1 MLGILGSTALLLDSG
16 PDDTWGKPR
25 ERAMLATLLVHANEM
40 VPVEKL
46 VRWVWPKD
54 KPAPLQPGPTFE
66 TYVARIR
73 RTLARLPS
81 PPGLRVED
89 GGYRLVIDRSR
100 LDLHQ
105 FRAILTAARE
115 QAGRDAGRAFELVE
129 SALWL
134 WRGLPLADL
143 VTEPARAWRERVLR
157 DDWLAAHRIRVRAL
171 IDLGRQDEALTSL
184 DDLQADYPDE
194 LGLAQL
200 RLTALHHRRRFAE
213 ATAYFLT
220 VWHGLR
226 AAGDEHAAHVL
237 DQHRTALA
245 ETHPAPDL
253 PEPTLVPRQLPTDV
267 PDFVGRR
274 AELAAMDSVEPSDVL
289 VLDGPGGVGKTALAV
304 HWAHRVRGR
313 FPDGDLFVNLRGFSS
328 QSQVDPA
335 AVVDDLLVALGQRP
349 EPKLSRA
356 QRERLLNVLVADRRI
371 LVVLDNARDSD
382 QVRRLVELLPS
393 CLVVVTS
400 RRRLSL
406 TSTARVRR
414 VPVRPMSVDAAAIL
428 LSLRAHDMIPDAAR
442 LSTVCGGL
450 PLLLN
455 VLAGQLTGKASAN
468 LGDFVTRLDRRRLLA
483 AVGQGGVP
491 VRRGES
497 CLTWS
502 YQALAVPERR
512 LFRLLALHPG
522 EDISAEAAYACDGR
536 TPSET
541 IRSLM
546 CLVAAHL
553 LEPSD
558 EFDRFSRHDVLA
570 EFAAR
575 CLERDERADDRHAA
589 WLRLLDF
596 FAASAANA
604 ARMVCGYST
613 THDQVPDQAI
623 VFSDADDAAV
633 WFERERWTLSAMI
646 RHARD
651 TGCHDHVAR
660 LADPVA
666 ALLERFG
673 SAIQSG
679 TVRALAVDSA
689 HATGET
695 AVEAGT
701 LRQLGVAHLAVE
713 DHDAARKCLEAAARL
728 APADDLHGGSVA
740 LLDQMGQ
747 LALLRG
753 DSAEALTLYRRAL
766 ALAERV
772 DDLAGLCWLHCRI
785 GQTLRIAEQVDDAL
799 AHLRQA
805 RATARR
811 LGERAAEAA
820 SLAEIGG
827 IHRDLGDCS
836 AALAYC
842 EEALAIAETVP
853 DLTAAALI
861 CVTLSTIGSQ
871 SRRFDEAVIYSR
883 RGVELLRG
891 TQDLATQA
899 RVVAAHG
906 DALYHSGESHQA
918 VLMWQQAADL
928 YDHAGFPVL
937 AMRLRDKMDDRL
949 IRGSAPPARTELAV
963 DSSFRDEPGQV
974 VGEFVVRATDE
985 RGKLPNR

>member
-25 ERAMLATLLVHANEM
+25 ERAVLATLLVHANEV

-54 KPAPLQPGPTFE
+54 KPAPLQPGPAFE

-73 RTLARLPS
+73 RTLARLPAS
-81 PPGLRVED
+81 PRLRTEE
-89 GGYRLVIDRSR
+89 GGYRLVVDRSR
-100 LDLHQ
+100 VDLHQ
-105 FRAILTAARE
+105 FRAILTMARA
-115 QAGRDAGRAFELVE
+115 QVGQDAGRVLDLVDN
-129 SALWL
+129 ALWL

-143 VTEPARAWRERVLR
+143 VTEPARAWRERVLH

-171 IDLGRQDEALTSL
+171 IDLGRHDTALTAL

-200 RLTALHHRRRFAE
+200 RLTALYCRRRFTE
-213 ATAYFLT
+213 GTAYFLT

-226 AAGDEHAAHVL
+226 AAGDEHAARL
-237 DQHRTALA
+237 LRQHHAALA
-245 ETHPAPDL
+245 EAHPAPAL
-253 PEPTLVPRQLPTDV
+253 PQPTLVPRQLPDDV

-274 AELAAMDSVEPSDVL
+274 TELAALDDAGPSDVL

-313 FPDGDLFVNLRGFSS
+313 FPDGDLFVNLRGFS
-328 QSQVDPA
+328 QQNQVDPA
-335 AVVDDLLVALGQRP
+335 SVVDDFLVALGQSP
-349 EPKLSRA
+349 QPKLSLR
-356 QRERLLNVLVADRRI
+356 QRERLLSVLVANRRI
-371 LVVLDNARDSD
+371 LVVLDNVRDSD

-393 CLVVVTS
+393 CLVVITS
-400 RRRLSL
+400 RRRVSP
-406 TSTARVRR
+406 SARVRR
-414 VPVRPMSVDAAAIL
+414 VPVRPMSVESASIL
-428 LSLRAHDMIPDAAR
+428 LSVRAHGQIPDAAR

-450 PLLLN
+450 PLLLT
-455 VLAGQLTGKASAN
+455 VLAGQLAGKPSAS
-468 LGDFVTRLDRRRLLA
+468 LGDFVTRLDRRRLLV

-502 YQALAVPERR
+502 YQALAAPERR

-522 EDISAEAAYACDGR
+522 EDISSEAAYACDGR

-553 LEPSD
+553 LEPSG

-575 CLERDERADDRHAA
+575 CLDRDESADDRDAA
-589 WLRLLDF
+589 WMRLLDF
-596 FAASAANA
+596 FATSTANA
-604 ARMVCGYST
+604 ARILCGYVT
-613 THDQVPDQAI
+613 THDQVDDQAI

-633 WFERERWTLSAMI
+633 WFGRERCTLSAMI
-646 RHARD
+646 RQAQD
-651 TGCHDHVAR
+651 AGCHDHVLR

-666 ALLERFG
+666 ALLERSG
-673 SAIQSG
+673 STIQSA
-679 TVRALAVDSA
+679 TVLALAVDSA
-689 HATGET
+689 RAAGEPE
-695 AVEAGT
+695 AEAGA
-701 LRQLGVAHLAVE
+701 LRHLAVTHMVVE
-713 DHDAARKCLEAAARL
+713 DHDAARKCLEAAARM
-728 APADDLHGGSVA
+728 APADDLRGGSVA

-747 LALLRG
+747 LAMLRG
-753 DSAEALTLYRRAL
+753 DRADALTLYRRAVV
-766 ALAERV
+766 LAERL

-799 AHLRQA
+799 AHLRRA
-805 RATARR
+805 RTTARS
-811 LGERAAEAA
+811 LDERAAEAA

-861 CVTLSTIGSQ
+861 CVTLSTIGWE
-871 SRRFDEAVIYSR
+871 SRWFETAVSYSK

-906 DALYHSGESHQA
+906 DALYHSGESHEA
-918 VLMWQQAADL
+918 VLMWQQAANL
-928 YDHAGFPVL
+928 YDHAGFAVL
-937 AMRLRDKMDDRL
+937 AMRLRGKIDSHR
-949 IRGSAPPARTELAV
+949 IRGSAPPARDELV
-963 DSSFRDEPGQV
+963 LDVPFRDEPGQV
-974 VGEFVVRATDE
+974 VGEFVVRAADE